1 MYGPIANLPGYNP
14 NATYLP
20 PGMAAPSSYPERTAP
35 RQQFYDM
42 APLPSVVDQSV
53 MDLAGSGLSSAD
65 PYDSAFG
72 PTGISGGIG
81 GPDGKEYKFLNDF
94 IGYLK
99 QPQTV
104 PPVFS
109 GPQQMVPPN
118 FTGPSNDQYS
128 GEYLVPPVFAGPQ
141 QPPRRVGT
149 VSYKE
154 GDDIGGEMV
163 PPVFAGP
170 SADYGYGALGDLQ
183 QYYQQPQ
190 QTRTGMVSA
199 QEGGQL
205 YAGSPTTYD
214 FPQSMQGFGLPSLQS
229 LADKNGVI
237 DTYSSTSMPGMFS
250 SRWFDSLTN
259 SPNSFTMGNAAQLGI
274 NALLPAGLSQLVSAG
289 AGALGIGTNDTGNPV
304 LNYLSQPSFGVGT
317 NNMPSLPGSSQVM
330 TDRGATGIDW
340 ANMSPAERSAE
351 DAYGR
356 SDVYNKDG
364 SGWQMGAPAYSA
376 TPVDNT
382 WSGNN
387 PAAWG
392 FNAEPWA
399 GDFGAGRYDAGFT
412 PSEWQINQGIIDNWA
427 PQTYQLPMSPIM
439 PIDPGAS
446 WFAPPELGN
455 WADDELPMFGP
466 GGRYGTGRWSTD

>member
-42 APLPSVVDQSV
+42 APLPSVVDQSIT
-53 MDLAGSGLSSAD
+53 DLAS
-65 PYDSAFG
+65 
-72 PTGISGGIG
+72 GISSSDPRDSFFGESGIAGGIG
-81 GPDGKEYKFLNDF
+81 GNAGGVDAMYGFKFPNNGSMDGLEYAFLNNF
-94 IGYLK
+94 LASNAQ
-99 QPQTV
+99 QPQQNWDNFTGGL
-104 PPVFS
+104 PPEFFENYGTS
-109 GPQQMVPPN
+109 APN
-118 FTGPSNDQYS
+118 FTGPSNDQFSGDWNTAQPETWPNLTGPSGNGYS
-128 GEYLVPPVFAGPQ
+128 GNY
-141 QPPRRVGT
+141 T
-149 VSYKE
+149 
-154 GDDIGGEMV
+154 
-163 PPVFAGP
+163 
-170 SADYGYGALGDLQ
+170 
-183 QYYQQPQ
+183 
-190 QTRTGMVSA
+190 
-199 QEGGQL
+199 
-205 YAGSPTTYD
+205 PTQSD
-214 FPQSMQGFGLPSLQS
+214 FPLSPFNIQPGSLNQS
-229 LADKNGVI
+229 
-237 DTYSSTSMPGMFS
+237 
-250 SRWFDSLTN
+250 
-259 SPNSFTMGNAAQLGI
+259 QLDY
-274 NALLPAGLSQLVSAG
+274 LSQLPALQSQGIG
-289 AGALGIGTNDTGNPV
+289 AGWNTAANLAGLALPGFGGMALNALYGLGTGLAGETLTSDPDKSFLGRMLDPREPGLIASG
-304 LNYLSQPSFGVGT
+304 LNYAGRAINDML
-317 NNMPSLPGSSQVM
+317 
-330 TDRGATGIDW
+330 
-340 ANMSPAERSAE
+340 SPAERSAE

>member
-199 QEGGQL
+199 QEGDQL

-237 DTYSSTSMPGMFS
+237 DTYSSTSMPGLFS

-317 NNMPSLPGSSQVM
+317 NNMPSLPGNSQVM

-340 ANMSPAERSAE
+340 ANLSPAERSLQ
-351 DAYGR
+351 DAYSR
-356 SDVYNKDG
+356 TDVYDPSG
-364 SGWQMGAPAYSA
+364 SGWQLGTTAPSIPA
-376 TPVDNT
+376 TNPYAGSQQYGVNEWESQYADPLPAAPIDTT

-392 FNAEPWA
+392 FNADPWA
-399 GDFGAGRYDAGFT
+399 GSFGAGRF
-412 PSEWQINQGIIDNWA
+412 DNVSN
-427 PQTYQLPMSPIM
+427 PYSQSYV
-439 PIDPGAS
+439 PGDYVGTAF
-446 WFAPPELGN
+446 W
-455 WADDELPMFGP
+455 DDMFGP
-466 GGRYGTGRWSTD
+466 MARFVSGDPNDTN